1 MQNIQA
7 SLGEQNDV
15 IDMDP
20 NVAFI
25 INQTL
30 IELVDVDRSSYYSM
44 TNAVRG

>member
-30 IELVDVDRSSYYSM
+30 IELYDVGRSLYYIL
-44 TNAVRG
+44 TKAVRG